1 MPPKHAARTLGV
13 SIEHLRYAVQ
23 HLHRPAPDYP
33 ACTAP
38 GSRHLQTRAAEIL
51 TTDFLHREL
60 AVHGK
65 DIATLVAET
74 GFSRHMVSLHARQT
88 GAAHAA
94 RQAKLQAKLKAAKIP
109 KPGAKPPRRHGY
121 QIDTA
126 WLRTQLTTLR
136 RTNTDIAAELGLSH
150 ETIRRHRKNLGITA
164 GATGVHRQQ
173 LQRYPHLPKDIRRAV
188 ENTRHGWQR
197 LHRFQQVT
205 AYPSVNT
212 AATALGLFQQ
222 NLFLQLDRLEADVGT
237 ALIHRTGHRYQP
249 MTLTARG
256 RRLLRHLNQPAARQ
270 LLDQHVTTPQPDHLA
285 RSSTG

>member
-1 MPPKHAARTLGV
+1 MPPKHAARMLGV
-13 SIEHLRYAVQ
+13 SIEHVRYAVA

-38 GSRHLQTRAAEIL
+38 GSRRLQTRAAEIL

-65 DIATLVAET
+65 DIATLAAET
-74 GFSRHMVSLHARQT
+74 GFSRHMVRLHARQT
-88 GAAHAA
+88 GAARAA
-94 RQAKLQAKLKAAKIP
+94 RQAKLKAEKGPEAGRETAP
-109 KPGAKPPRRHGY
+109 AARLPERHP
-121 QIDTA
+121 
-126 WLRTQLTTLR
+126 WLRTQFTTLR
-136 RTNTDIAAELGLSH
+136 RTNADIAAELGLSH

-173 LQRYPHLPKDIRRAV
+173 LQRYPHLPRDIRRAV

-197 LHRFQQVT
+197 LHRFQQLT
-205 AYPSVNT
+205 AYPSVN
-212 AATALGLFQQ
+212 AAAALGLFQQ
-222 NLFLQLDRLEADVGT
+222 NLFLQLDRLEADIGT
-237 ALIHRTGHRYQP
+237 ALIHRTRHRYQP

-256 RRLLRHLNQPAARQ
+256 RRLLRHLNQPAVRQ
-270 LLDQHVTTPQPDHLA
+270 LLDQHVTTPQPVHLA